1 MKPDARTDLDDLFVY
16 AQLVASSSEEAAE
29 LLAQATRARRSG
41 DTRHASELV
50 RALLRGLPAADGGWL
65 SRRYSPSALAALLP
79 RMMVRLHPERRLA
92 VARAFREPDGDASER
107 DVFLV
112 SVRRALE
119 SEGLHAV
126 ALRLTPETLEDAMRR
141 YLSDAMAPVPD
152 ALEDVLLD
160 SPGSKN
166 RSPVGSGRRF
176 SLPTRIAIGLLV
188 ILTASAIGTWLT
200 APPANDDTRRA
211 ELFDQLSVLPGGE
224 DPAFRAN
231 EPAQA
236 ERYIRDRLGMDV
248 AVPRLDGGSLAGVSV
263 RELANLQLPL
273 LHYATDDGA
282 SVEVTVIDYRQIDAA
297 RSMYLVDRSILDH
310 IAESGQVDVRNA
322 PGFFRVTWRFR
333 DDIYLAVQEGTDA
346 GLRDRF
352 LFE

>member
-126 ALRLTPETLEDAMRR
+126 ALRLTPEALEDAMRR

-160 SPGSKN
+160 SPGAKN
-166 RSPVGSGRRF
+166 RSSVGSGRRF

-200 APPANDDTRRA
+200 APPASDDAQRA
-211 ELFDQLSVLPGGE
+211 ELFDQLSVLPDGSE
-224 DPAFRAN
+224 PTFRAS

-236 ERYIRDRLGMDV
+236 ERYITDRLGMQV
-248 AVPRLDGGSLAGVSV
+248 SVPRLEGGSLMGVSV
-263 RELANLQLPL
+263 REIGSLRFPL
-273 LHYATDDGA
+273 LHYSTEDGPSIEV
-282 SVEVTVIDYRQIDAA
+282 SVLDYRLLDAA
-297 RSMYLVDRSILDH
+297 RAVYLVDRSILDH
-310 IAESGQVDVRNA
+310 IAEFGQVDVRNA
-322 PGFFRVTWRFR
+322 PDFFRVTWRFR

-352 LFE
+352 LFD